1 MYKTLPMAHPE
12 LCKDL
17 RTDSQWKVLGRP
29 SFMVF
34 EAIAESLSCDL
45 ICKFVRQ
52 GVVSCTAHA
61 LLIAYTGSNDPRWHT
76 SLPTSPSLS
85 PYCLHQ
91 SLCIFRLPEHSTFLK
106 AIAVIDISKLYASML
121 NKIVKIFV
129 IE

>member
-1 MYKTLPMAHPE
+1 MYTTLPMAHPE

-34 EAIAESLSCDL
+34 EAIAESLPCDL

-61 LLIAYTGSNDPRWHT
+61 LLIAYTGS
-76 SLPTSPSLS
+76 
-85 PYCLHQ
+85 
-91 SLCIFRLPEHSTFLK
+91 K
-106 AIAVIDISKLYASML
+106 
-121 NKIVKIFV
+121 
-129 IE
+129 